1 MQGQAIEKIKGGKL
15 LNIKVDYSDKIHNV
29 QIVGDFFAHPED
41 SIQKIEEKI
50 KGMDV
55 DFDHEILTND
65 LKAFVKENN
74 YDLIGIHPEAIVKLL
89 KKSLEAKS

>member
-1 MQGQAIEKIKGGKL
+1 
-15 LNIKVDYSDKIHNV
+15 
-29 QIVGDFFAHPED
+29 
-41 SIQKIEEKI
+41 
-50 KGMDV
+50 MDV